1 MKIFSS
7 RTLLCLC
14 GLLPLVA
21 HCFAPL
27 YPRQSLAPPSLSSK
41 SRLYVLPP
49 DLIPHLNYRQPNATS
64 FQTALCVVPPL
75 DKWDR
80 LQRARHVARDPSY
93 HEWPPAIR
101 LFHPF
106 FSDALEVA
114 QVIEDLE
121 LEPFTVTLDEW
132 SILPHTEA
140 IAAEW
145 YLQQQY
151 IPESSSDSTYDNG
164 EPLTDDEV
172 VQELIAREEQV
183 GREKNRA
190 RKIQR
195 GDALE
200 PEDMDDYT
208 HYASPKEIV
217 EQQQQQYDEFNG
229 PCILCLEPN
238 LESRLY
244 LAELRDGIQEILG
257 HAPYSSPSSVYSW
270 NYTTLG
276 GTQETDYRPIVAVSA
291 FPTVSSAMVVA
302 RKLKGLWEPL
312 TFDVKDLHL
321 LSCKDDEEPD
331 GYVMPQTD
339 LQKAPWRCDAKIK
352 LLGEEVDQDEDFNQ
366 EMVQQLMDSGTPGG
380 MDISRDFTIL
390 DEEEDEGTLE
400 QWLNDDEDFDDGTT
414 VIIGRTHFF
423 TGDQRVYPGMP
434 ASSHID
440 MKDRATG
447 ERGTVSGA
455 ARRRSTVHRQGSVW
469 EDGEFG
475 RRDGDYSPWSK
486 REKSRRRNIEE
497 NFDYNNIERLLDP

>member
-1 MKIFSS
+1 M
-7 RTLLCLC
+7 
-14 GLLPLVA
+14 LPSDLTPVA
-21 HCFAPL
+21 
-27 YPRQSLAPPSLSSK
+27 
-41 SRLYVLPP
+41 
-49 DLIPHLNYRQPNATS
+49 YRQPNTTA

-140 IAAEW
+140 IQAEW

-151 IPESSSDSTYDNG
+151 VPESET
-164 EPLTDDEV
+164 PFDDGPPSEDEM
-172 VQELIAREEQV
+172 VQELIAREEQI
-183 GREKNRA
+183 GREKSRA
-190 RKIQR
+190 RKIGR

-200 PEDMDDYT
+200 PQDMDDYQ

-229 PCILCLEPN
+229 PCILCLEPD
-238 LESRLY
+238 LDSRLK

-276 GTQETDYRPIVAVSA
+276 GTDAADFRPIVAISA
-291 FPTVSSAMVVA
+291 FPTVSSAMAVA

-312 TFDVKDLHL
+312 TFEVTDLHV
-321 LSCKDDEEPD
+321 LSCKDDEEGD
-331 GYVMPQTD
+331 HAMPQTV
-339 LQKAPWRCDAKIK
+339 LKEATWRCDAKIK
-352 LLGEEVDQDEDFNQ
+352 LMGEEIEQDEEFNDD
-366 EMVQQLMDSGTPGG
+366 MVQQLMDSGTPGG
-380 MDISRDFTIL
+380 MDISMDFTIL

-400 QWLNDDEDFDDGTT
+400 QWLNDDEDFDDGST

-423 TGDQRVYPGMP
+423 TADQRVYPGMP
-434 ASSHID
+434 ASSNID
-440 MKDRATG
+440 LKDRMTG

-475 RRDGDYSPWSK
+475 RREGDYSPWSK
-486 REKSRRRNIEE
+486 REKSRRRNNEE
-497 NFDYNNIERLLDP
+497 NFDYDNVERLLDP

>member
-1 MKIFSS
+1 MI
-7 RTLLCLC
+7 
-14 GLLPLVA
+14 PL
-21 HCFAPL
+21 
-27 YPRQSLAPPSLSSK
+27 S
-41 SRLYVLPP
+41 
-49 DLIPHLNYRQPNATS
+49 YRQPNATA

-106 FSDALEVA
+106 FSEALEVA
-114 QVIEDLE
+114 QSIEDLE

-145 YLQQQY
+145 HLQKQF
-151 IPESSSDSTYDNG
+151 IPHSETLS
-164 EPLTDDEV
+164 DDEEPSEDEI
-172 VQELIAREEQV
+172 VQELIAREEQI
-183 GREKNRA
+183 GREKSRA
-190 RKIQR
+190 RKVQR

-200 PEDMDDYT
+200 AEDMDDFH

-217 EQQQQQYDEFNG
+217 NQQQQQYDEFNG
-229 PCILCLEPN
+229 PCILCLEPD
-238 LESRLY
+238 LESRLK
-244 LAELRDGIQEILG
+244 LAELRDGLQEILG
-257 HAPYSSPSSVYSW
+257 HAPYSSPSSIYSW

-276 GTQETDYRPIVAVSA
+276 GTDASDYRPIVAISA
-291 FPTVSSAMVVA
+291 FPTVSSAMEVA

-312 TFDVKDLHL
+312 TFDITDLHI
-321 LSCKDDEEPD
+321 LSCKDEEDED
-331 GYVMPQTD
+331 YVIPQQD
-339 LQKAPWRCDAKIK
+339 LQQALWRCDATIK
-352 LLGEEVDQDEDFNQ
+352 LMGEEVEQDEEFNQ
-366 EMVQQLMDSGTPGG
+366 EMIKQLLDSGTPGG
-380 MDISRDFTIL
+380 MDISQDYTIL

-400 QWLNDDEDFDDGTT
+400 QWLDDDEDFDEGTT

-434 ASSHID
+434 ASSHVD
-440 MKDRATG
+440 LKDRMTG
-447 ERGTVSGA
+447 ERGPVSGA
-455 ARRRSTVHRQGSVW
+455 ARRRSTVHRQGGVW

-486 REKSRRRNIEE
+486 REKSKRRNNEK
-497 NFDYNNIERLLDP
+497 NFDYNNIDRLLDP